1 MKLIHYACLI
11 TALLKPTISHVTVS
25 LKNLIKI
32 LRVCICAVLC
42 IQNWSQ
48 SSYAW
53 QNVCQ
58 ICLSICFHNWVI
70 FSHICYSKAWSYSC
84 ISKEFIRERERKRER
99 ERERGGYVCMTA
111 AILYR
116 LSLHHSILSGEMI
129 KGCLIQ
135 KEMKMVSLQKQV
147 TIQGKYQ
154 EMPVLII
161 QCQIYLEQ
169 YNHTRV

>member
-32 LRVCICAVLC
+32 LWVCICAVLC

-99 ERERGGYVCMTA
+99 EREREGERERGDMYA
-111 AILYR
+111 WLLQFFIGFLYIT
-116 LSLHHSILSGEMI
+116 LSFLARWSRDASYRKRWKWLPS
-129 KGCLIQ
+129 KNKWQYKVSSKRCL
-135 KEMKMVSLQKQV
+135 
-147 TIQGKYQ
+147 Y
-154 EMPVLII
+154 
-161 QCQIYLEQ
+161 
-169 YNHTRV
+169 